1 MELAAVKR
9 LDDALPHDEV
19 QKTSIRSVLSREMC
33 TRTRPPARACPNV
46 SVAAH
51 GPGGLVVTHIFA
63 TALLRY
69 RRWHFFD

>member
-33 TRTRPPARACPNV
+33 TRTSQGAHATVAPYSPHFLRRPCAGVRAYLSRSC
-46 SVAAH
+46 
-51 GPGGLVVTHIFA
+51 
-63 TALLRY
+63 
-69 RRWHFFD
+69 